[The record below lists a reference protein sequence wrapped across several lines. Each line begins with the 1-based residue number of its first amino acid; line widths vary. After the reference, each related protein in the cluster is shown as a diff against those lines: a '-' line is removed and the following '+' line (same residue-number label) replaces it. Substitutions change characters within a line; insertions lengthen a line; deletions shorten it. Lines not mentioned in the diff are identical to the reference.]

1 MNRINRLAA
10 GAALGALAIALAMP
24 SRAAAQDVSPTPIQ
38 REVAANG
45 EDIVVTGFRTVNKP
59 LGAIKKDADQ
69 VVDALTQGQ
78 IERLPD
84 RSLAE
89 VLERLPGVSADRGF
103 ASSNAR
109 TVTVRGFDARY
120 NSMDVDGNLVWNSSR
135 NNRGTQLD
143 VFPAAVVNQ
152 VNVYK
157 TVLPDQDAN
166 SVGAHIELRT
176 LRAFDGGTKA
186 YSKLRA
192 AYGLYEQD
200 GYPASGDPSFRADGV
215 TKFTFG
221 PGRDWGLVLGGEY
234 QQHRFFDRYNDVT
247 AYSQIGGIDVP
258 NGDIFHGRFP
268 TRQARTAL
276 YGKIET
282 RAEDRYYG
290 FLSASYFNDRI
301 AQSFNRSGTFI
312 TATRVTGA
320 TPGSG
325 AFTNGVG
332 ETYFER
338 YRLNRETILIGS
350 GLDYR
355 IATDASL
362 ALRGAYTRYDHD
374 EDLFRSERF
383 QLSGLS
389 GTYSLDPDTPGVSLS
404 PASLATASNPANWV
418 QRTGRAAFDQQ
429 IPHRD
434 NVYNASAELNWNA
447 QASARGFGL
456 ISGLGWRR
464 LDRRFDQTTLN
475 YTLASGR
482 VYRMSDVLDPA
493 AGPQAPN
500 GTDPVFLDRDAY
512 IAFITANG
520 AFSRDNALTTDYT
533 LQEDVLAGHVSGV
546 WTMPGLRVL
555 AGVRAERTDV
565 DNRTGVVTSGV
576 PLPQVRRRR
585 YDEIL
590 PNIQVAISPTTNF
603 KVRLAYT
610 ETIARPDFADFANG
624 VTTTFNAAGVRIV
637 SGANPQLDPREAK
650 NYDGS
655 VEWYFGGGFVSL
667 GLFRK
672 DLANETFR
680 QVRNTYDANGVLT
693 QIDTIP
699 LNSGSAQLHGLEA
712 SLVKDRFDMLPGP
725 LANFGFNGNYTLLD
739 GEWNVVFTDGSKRRV
754 GGLRNQPKWLANL
767 ILTYNRGPVGLNAAW
782 RLRGRTF
789 TGSFGATPAQD
800 VWIDRYQRLDAQAT
814 IKVLPT
820 LTLFAEARNLT
831 RSYWVEQSGVSASAT
846 TTATTQGR
854 SFWMGATWTM

>member
-1 MNRINRLAA
+1 MWT
-10 GAALGALAIALAMP
+10 GAALGALGVALAIPAGAGAQEMP
-24 SRAAAQDVSPTPIQ
+24 PTAEQTPTPP
-38 REVAANG
+38 EG
-45 EDIVVTGFRTVNKP
+45 EEIVVTGFRTINKP
-59 LGAIKKDADQ
+59 LGAIKQDADQ
-69 VVDALTQGQ
+69 VVDALTQAQ

-103 ASSNAR
+103 SSSNAR

-120 NSMDVDGNLVWNSSR
+120 NSMEVDGNLVWNSSR

-152 VNVYK
+152 VNVFK

-166 SVGAHIELRT
+166 SIGAHIELRT
-176 LRAFDGGTKA
+176 LRAFDGGTQT
-186 YSKLRA
+186 YSKVRA

-200 GYPASGDPSFRADGV
+200 GYPASGGPSFRTDGV

-221 PGRDWGLVLGGEY
+221 PGRNWGVVLGGEY
-234 QQHRFFDRYNDVT
+234 QQHRFFDRYNEVT
-247 AYSQIGGIDVP
+247 AYSQIRGIDVP

-268 TRQARTAL
+268 SRQERTAL

-290 FLSASYFNDRI
+290 FLSASYFNDRL
-301 AQSFNRSGTFI
+301 AQSFNRSGTFL

-320 TPGSG
+320 TRDAG

-338 YRLNRETILIGS
+338 YRLDRETILIGS

-355 IATDASL
+355 IAPAASL
-362 ALRGAYTRYDHD
+362 ALRGAYTRYNHD

-383 QLSGLS
+383 QLSGLGGS
-389 GTYSLDPDTPGVSLS
+389 YTLDPDMPGVALS
-404 PASLATASNPANWV
+404 STSLAMASNPANWV

-429 IPHRD
+429 LPHRD
-434 NVYNASAELNWNA
+434 NVYNASAELNWNG
-447 QASARGFGL
+447 QASARGLGL
-456 ISGLGWRR
+456 IGGLGWRR

-475 YTLASGR
+475 YTLAGGR
-482 VYRMSDVLDPA
+482 VYRLSDVLDPA
-493 AGPQAPN
+493 AGPQVPN
-500 GTDPVFLDRDAY
+500 GTDPVFVNRDAY

-520 AFSRDNALTTDYT
+520 AFSRDDAPTTDYT
-533 LQEDVLAGHVSGV
+533 LEEDVLAGHLSGV

-555 AGVRAERTDV
+555 AGVRVERTDV
-565 DNRTGVVTSGV
+565 DNGTGVVTSGV
-576 PLPQVRRRR
+576 TLPQVRRRR
-585 YDEIL
+585 YDQIL
-590 PNIQVAISPTTNF
+590 PNIQVAISPTATF

-624 VTTTFNAAGVRIV
+624 VTTSFNAAGVRIV
-637 SGANPQLDPREAK
+637 SGANPQIDPREAK

-655 VEWYFGGGFVSL
+655 IEWYFAGGFVSL

-672 DLANETFR
+672 DLAKETFR
-680 QVRNTYDANGVLT
+680 QVRNTFDANGVLS

-699 LNSGSAQLHGLEA
+699 LNTGSAQLHGLEA
-712 SLVKDRFDMLPGP
+712 SIVKDRFDMLPGP
-725 LANFGFNGNYTLLD
+725 LAHFGFNGNYTLLD
-739 GEWNVVFTDGSKRRV
+739 GEWNVVFTDGSKRTV
-754 GGLRNQPKWLANL
+754 DGLRNQPKWLANL
-767 ILTYNRGPVGLNAAW
+767 MLTYHPGPVGLNLAW

-789 TGSFGATPAQD
+789 TGAFGATPAQD

-814 IKVLPT
+814 VTVLPT

-831 RSYWVEQSGVSASAT
+831 KSYWIEQTGLSAGAT

-854 SFWMGATWTM
+854 SFWMGAAFKM